1 MSPQLL
7 AHSVTPSID
16 SYLLMLF
23 LSVSN
28 KIQHSCW
35 VHMKAEASTKK
46 NWLIR
51 NQTKAWDGGGGY
63 ASMKRLWRCA
73 VAAKKESLKE
83 RWEDK
88 DEGKER
94 MFRMWQVTGFTIM
107 TCLGKSGKVKA
118 GIKKFNKTR
127 SPWRTCGRARRKRK
141 HTMRVAERGTLSH
154 HTHRK
159 GRGGREEN
167 RWRIRDEDEAASS
180 C

>member
-7 AHSVTPSID
+7 AHNVTPSID
-16 SYLLMLF
+16 PYLLMLF

-73 VAAKKESLKE
+73 VAAKKESLRE

-127 SPWRTCGRARRKRK
+127 SHGAHVEGWGGSASTRWGLRREDVRRGEHWVIT
-141 HTMRVAERGTLSH
+141 HTA
-154 HTHRK
+154 K
-159 GRGGREEN
+159 EE
-167 RWRIRDEDEAASS
+167 EDERR
-180 C
+180 